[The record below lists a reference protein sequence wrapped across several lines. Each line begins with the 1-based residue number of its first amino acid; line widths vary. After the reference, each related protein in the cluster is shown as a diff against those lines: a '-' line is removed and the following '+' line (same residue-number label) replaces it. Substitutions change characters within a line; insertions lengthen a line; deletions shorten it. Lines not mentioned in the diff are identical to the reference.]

1 MTPSLISGC
10 ELIVRRIYVPR
21 AEGSTVMVPQLT
33 SLLISGIASSSAPV
47 WAYLDP
53 GSGSMLFQVLIAGL
67 LSTMFCA
74 KSFLAQLR
82 ASLFRPHKR
91 T

>member
-1 MTPSLISGC
+1 M
-10 ELIVRRIYVPR
+10 RIGRSQNPYFR
-21 AEGSTVMVPQLT
+21 AKGSTVMIPQLT
-33 SLLISGIASSSAPV
+33 SLFTSGIASSSLPL

-67 LSTMFCA
+67 LSAMFCA
-74 KSFLAQLR
+74 RSFLAQLR
-82 ASLFRPHKR
+82 ASLSRAHKR